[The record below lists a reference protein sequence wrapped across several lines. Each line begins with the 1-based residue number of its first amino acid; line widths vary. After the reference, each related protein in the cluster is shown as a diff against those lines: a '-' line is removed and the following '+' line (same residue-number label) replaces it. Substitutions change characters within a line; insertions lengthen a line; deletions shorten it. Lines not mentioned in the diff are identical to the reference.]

1 MSSLIAW
8 NYLLSEFK
16 IDFDIF
22 WIYAGYM
29 LTKIISQ
36 ILDFHEIRFQI
47 RFLIESILSKSW
59 ANYSPPY
66 NYTVAQWDQTFIHK
80 VGQKLKK
87 RENGIWESQGLLRI
101 VSAREI
107 RKNWMNIKNCRFR
120 LQKKVCT
127 KRSQGLM
134 RVQIHSATI

>member
-8 NYLLSEFK
+8 NYLSSEFK
-16 IDFDIF
+16 MDFDIF

-59 ANYSPPY
+59 ANYSPH
-66 NYTVAQWDQTFIHK
+66 TT
-80 VGQKLKK
+80 
-87 RENGIWESQGLLRI
+87 
-101 VSAREI
+101 I
-107 RKNWMNIKNCRFR
+107 R
-120 LQKKVCT
+120 
-127 KRSQGLM
+127 
-134 RVQIHSATI
+134 